1 MSIRRVLP
9 AVTRRP
15 TPWKNGGGTT
25 TELAVF
31 PADAGMN
38 DFIWRV
44 SIAEVRTAG
53 PFSDFHGVDRILS
66 VLEGEL
72 ALVVADAPER
82 RLTSADAPLPFP
94 ADIPVTGTP
103 IDDDVRDLNVMI
115 RRNMCRAE
123 VERLPGGTVH
133 VDGKGETCLMI
144 VATGDAAVAH
154 GASVETLRPFD
165 ALLFEVPIP
174 ESIAVKSAESS
185 FAIRL
190 RLYQDGKTSEE

>member
-9 AVTRRP
+9 AATRRP

-31 PADAGMN
+31 PADAGMD

-53 PFSDFHGVDRILS
+53 PFSDFRGVDRILS

-82 RLTSADAPLPFP
+82 RLTSADAPFPFP

-103 IDDDVRDLNVMI
+103 IDGDVCDLNVMV
-115 RRNMCRAE
+115 RRNTCRAE

-133 VDGKGETCLMI
+133 VDGKSETSLMI
-144 VATGDAAVAH
+144 VATADAAIAH
-154 GASVETLRPFD
+154 GASIETLRPFD
-165 ALLFEVPIP
+165 ALLFEAPIP

-190 RLYQDGKTSEE
+190 RLYQDDKTSEE